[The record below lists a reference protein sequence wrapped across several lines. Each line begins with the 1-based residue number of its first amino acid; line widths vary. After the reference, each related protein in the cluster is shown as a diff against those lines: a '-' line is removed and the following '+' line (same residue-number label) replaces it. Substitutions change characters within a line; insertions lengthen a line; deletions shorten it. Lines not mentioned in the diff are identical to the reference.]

1 MIENLLYTA
10 LATLIVIV
18 VLHVGVF
25 WVSRVIQP
33 PKPRVVY
40 MQQPQQQYNT
50 LPLAPLA
57 PLAPP
62 PQQLPMQPLPQSIQ
76 QMPPTTPAAAPDIK
90 LPTYDSPPAK
100 PAPPPLPPPIETR
113 DPARS

>member
-10 LATLIVIV
+10 LATLVVII
-18 VLHVGVF
+18 VLHIGVF

-40 MQQPQQQYNT
+40 MPQPQYNT
-50 LPLAPLA
+50 LPPPPPVVQSVQQTPQAPALAPA
-57 PLAPP
+57 PE
-62 PQQLPMQPLPQSIQ
+62 
-76 QMPPTTPAAAPDIK
+76 IK
-90 LPTYDSPPAK
+90 LPTYDTPPVNTK
-100 PAPPPLPPPIETR
+100 PAPPPSLPPPIETR

>member
-10 LATLIVIV
+10 LATLVVIV
-18 VLHVGVF
+18 VLHIGVF

-33 PKPRVVY
+33 PKARVVY
-40 MQQPQQQYNT
+40 MQQPQQYNA
-50 LPLAPLA
+50 LPAPPA
-57 PLAPP
+57 PQVVQQLPQVVAQMAPP
-62 PQQLPMQPLPQSIQ
+62 P
-76 QMPPTTPAAAPDIK
+76 APEIK

-100 PAPPPLPPPIETR
+100 TAPPPALPPPIETR

>member
-10 LATLIVIV
+10 LATLLVIV
-18 VLHVGVF
+18 LLHIGVF

-40 MQQPQQQYNT
+40 MPQPQPQYNT
-50 LPLAPLA
+50 LPPAPA
-57 PLAPP
+57 V
-62 PQQLPMQPLPQSIQ
+62 QQLPVQPLPQSVSAL
-76 QMPPTTPAAAPDIK
+76 PPPAAPEIK
-90 LPTYDSPPAK
+90 LPTYDSPPTK
-100 PAPPPLPPPIETR
+100 PVPPALPPPIETR

>member
-10 LATLIVIV
+10 LATLLVIV
-18 VLHVGVF
+18 LLHIGVF

-40 MQQPQQQYNT
+40 MPQPQPQYNT
-50 LPLAPLA
+50 LP
-57 PLAPP
+57 PP
-62 PQQLPMQPLPQSIQ
+62 VLQQLPMQPLPQSIQ
-76 QMPPTTPAAAPDIK
+76 QTQPTPPAPLAAPEIK
-90 LPTYDSPPAK
+90 LPTYDTPPTKPVPPA
-100 PAPPPLPPPIETR
+100 LPPPIETR

>member
-18 VLHVGVF
+18 ILHIGVF

-33 PKPRVVY
+33 PKARVVY
-40 MQQPQQQYNT
+40 MPSPQAQVQPVYNT
-50 LPLAPLA
+50 LPQQAPPLPQA
-57 PLAPP
+57 PVAPP
-62 PQQLPMQPLPQSIQ
+62 P
-76 QMPPTTPAAAPDIK
+76 PPPPAPEIK

-100 PAPPPLPPPIETR
+100 PTAPPALPPPIETR
-113 DPARS
+113 DPGRS

>member
-10 LATLIVIV
+10 VATLVVII
-18 VLHVGVF
+18 VLHIGVF

-40 MQQPQQQYNT
+40 MSPPPPIQQQQYNT
-50 LPLAPLA
+50 LPH
-57 PLAPP
+57 
-62 PQQLPMQPLPQSIQ
+62 
-76 QMPPTTPAAAPDIK
+76 THAAAPIAPIPAPMPPAPEIK
-90 LPTYDSPPAK
+90 LPTYDTPPVNTKQSSPP
-100 PAPPPLPPPIETR
+100 PPSSALPPPIETR

>member
-40 MQQPQQQYNT
+40 MPQPQQYNT
-50 LPLAPLA
+50 LPPVQVQQMVPPPPLA
-57 PLAPP
+57 APP
-62 PQQLPMQPLPQSIQ
+62 P
-76 QMPPTTPAAAPDIK
+76 PTAAPEIK
-90 LPTYDSPPAK
+90 LPTYDTPPAK
-100 PAPPPLPPPIETR
+100 PAPLPALPPPIETR

>member
-18 VLHVGVF
+18 ILHIGVF

-33 PKPRVVY
+33 PKARVVY
-40 MQQPQQQYNT
+40 MPQPVYNT
-50 LPLAPLA
+50 LPPAQPAPQVIQQQQQP
-57 PLAPP
+57 PLMQPHPQSVAQMAPP
-62 PQQLPMQPLPQSIQ
+62 PPE
-76 QMPPTTPAAAPDIK
+76 IK

-100 PAPPPLPPPIETR
+100 PAPPPALPPPIETR
-113 DPARS
+113 DPARA

>member
-10 LATLIVIV
+10 LATLVVIVI
-18 VLHVGVF
+18 LHIGVF

-40 MQQPQQQYNT
+40 MPQPQQYNT
-50 LPLAPLA
+50 LPPPVVQSVQQMPQPLA
-57 PLAPP
+57 PAPA
-62 PQQLPMQPLPQSIQ
+62 
-76 QMPPTTPAAAPDIK
+76 PAPEIK
-90 LPTYDSPPAK
+90 LPTYDTPPVNTK
-100 PAPPPLPPPIETR
+100 PAPPSSSFPPPIETR

>member
-18 VLHVGVF
+18 ILHVGVF

-33 PKPRVVY
+33 PKARVVY
-40 MQQPQQQYNT
+40 MPSPQPVYNT
-50 LPLAPLA
+50 LPPQG
-57 PLAPP
+57 PPQAPP
-62 PQQLPMQPLPQSIQ
+62 P
-76 QMPPTTPAAAPDIK
+76 PPPPPPPAPEIK

-100 PAPPPLPPPIETR
+100 ATAPPALPPPIETR
-113 DPARS
+113 DPGRS

>member
-10 LATLIVIV
+10 LATLLVIV
-18 VLHVGVF
+18 LLHIGVF

-40 MQQPQQQYNT
+40 MQSAPQQQQQQYNT
-50 LPLAPLA
+50 LPPPLVQQQQ
-57 PLAPP
+57 LSVPP
-62 PQQLPMQPLPQSIQ
+62 PPA
-76 QMPPTTPAAAPDIK
+76 PAAAVAAPEIK
-90 LPTYDSPPAK
+90 LPTYDTPPMNTK
-100 PAPPPLPPPIETR
+100 PASPLSSLPPPIETR